1 MALEKKK
8 QTPRYGD
15 LFFQSDEVDAK
26 RKEEMEG
33 YIARFKPERTYSFT
47 IDNANI
53 DTSLFRGSPAITFAS
68 TSPIENNISNISASD
83 ISNLMT
89 ELKELKSRVNRT
101 VALVHNCQRC
111 GASLEVDEHKSIFCC
126 KYCGATY
133 LLGSVQPNSVY
144 N

>member
-1 MALEKKK
+1 MTIINANAN
-8 QTPRYGD
+8 
-15 LFFQSDEVDAK
+15 EVTLNE
-26 RKEEMEG
+26 KEEPKLTAEYQG
-33 YIARFKPERTYSFT
+33 NLISFNKNKNFEFTLDSSWINPGVWTSITSTTPLKT
-47 IDNANI
+47 ISPQDNNSSMNI
-53 DTSLFRGSPAITFAS
+53 QELIK
-68 TSPIENNISNISASD
+68 
-83 ISNLMT
+83 
-89 ELKELKSRVNRT
+89 ELKELKTRVNRT